1 MHPDL
6 LTNVH
11 ALKGVGEKRANLL
24 QKLGIE
30 TLFDLVTYY
39 PRAYEDRTT
48 VKPIAETQDG
58 ELVCIEGTVASPVS
72 ARHIR
77 KGLDLAKVRVVDDSG
92 AVNLTFFNQ
101 NFVKDQL
108 EVGETYCF
116 YGKMDVKGRIREM
129 NTPVFEPIDV
139 SPLKTRRLIP
149 VYSLTAGMPAHQ
161 LSAYIRAA
169 LARCANELT
178 DPIPDEIRMREELA
192 FSRFSYENI
201 HYPTDETALE
211 IARKRLIFEELFLLS
226 LGLLRFKSRRRDLI
240 GAAMGTVDVS
250 RFEATLPYTLTG
262 AQKRAIADAVG
273 DMQKNIPMN
282 RLVQGDVGSGKT
294 VVAAACAYFARENGY
309 QTALMAP
316 TEILAEQHLE
326 TLTAMMEPL
335 GIRVALLTGSM
346 TAATKRKVKSA
357 LAEGEIDVLV
367 GTHAILTE
375 DVAFSNL
382 GLVITD
388 EQHRFGVRQ
397 RAALTAKGKNPHLLV
412 MSATPIPRTLALIL
426 YGDLEVS
433 VIDELPPGRKPIGTY
448 AVDDTKRDRAYGFVR
463 SHLDAGRQAYIV
475 CPLVEENDTAELK
488 SVEEFAKQLES
499 RHLAG
504 YRVEMLHG
512 RMKGK
517 EKERIMREFAAGE
530 IHVLVSTTVIEVG
543 VNVPNATVMVIENA
557 ERFGLSQLH
566 QLRGRVGRGAEQSH
580 CILFSE
586 HKGGVTRDR
595 LRVMCKT
602 NDGFEISEADLKLRG
617 PGDLFGTRQHGFP
630 DLKIA
635 DLARDLEVL
644 RTAQAYAK
652 ELLRKD
658 PELRDPSHAETR
670 ARMLMLFDSREYGDT
685 FN

>member
-6 LTNVH
+6 LTPVH
-11 ALKGVGEKRANLL
+11 ALKGVGEKRAKLL
-24 QKLGIE
+24 EKLGIA
-30 TLFDLVTYY
+30 TMFDLVTYY
-39 PRAYEDRTT
+39 PRAYEDRTK
-48 VKPIAETQDG
+48 VKRICDCEDG
-58 ELVCIEGTVASPVS
+58 EFVCFEGTVASPVS

-101 NFVKDQL
+101 TFVKDQL

-116 YGKMDVKGRIREM
+116 YGKMEIKGRYYEM
-129 NTPVFEPIDV
+129 NTPVFEPLDK

-149 VYSLTAGMPAHQ
+149 VYPLTAGLLAHQ
-161 LSAYIRAA
+161 LFSYIRAA

-178 DPIPDEIRMREELA
+178 DPIPDEIRLREGLA

-201 HYPTDETALE
+201 HYPADGIALE

-226 LGLLRFKSRRRDLI
+226 LGLLRFKSRRRDLV
-240 GAAMGTVDVS
+240 GTAMKQVDLT
-250 RFEATLPYTLTG
+250 RFTESLPFSLTG
-262 AQKRAIADAVG
+262 AQQRAVRDAAH
-273 DMQKNIPMN
+273 DLQKNIPMN

-294 VVAAACAYFARENGY
+294 VVAAACAYFACENGY

-316 TEILAEQHLE
+316 TEILAEQHLI
-326 TLTAMMEPL
+326 TLKEMMEPL

-346 TAATKRKVKSA
+346 TAAVKRSVKAA
-357 LAEGEIDVLV
+357 LAAGEIDVLI

-397 RAALTAKGKNPHLLV
+397 RAALTAKGNNPHLLV

-433 VIDELPPGRKPIGTY
+433 VIDELPPGRKPVGTY

-463 SHLDAGRQAYIV
+463 SHLDAGRQAYVV

-488 SVEEFAKQLES
+488 SVEEFAKKLAGKY
-499 RHLAG
+499 LAG

-517 EKERIMREFAAGE
+517 EKERIMRDFAAGE

-566 QLRGRVGRGAEQSH
+566 QLRGRVGRGADQSH

-586 HKGGVTRDR
+586 SKGGVTRDR

-602 NDGFEISEADLKLRG
+602 NDGFVISEEDLRLRG

-644 RTAQAYAK
+644 RIAQAAAK
-652 ELLRKD
+652 EVLEED
-658 PELRDPSHAETR
+658 PELTLPKHAETK
-670 ARMLMLFDSREYGDT
+670 ARMRMLFDRREYGDT

>member
-1 MHPDL
+1 MHPEL
-6 LTNVH
+6 FASVN
-11 ALKGVGEKRANLL
+11 ALKGVGERRAKLL
-24 QKLGIE
+24 GKLGIE
-30 TLFDLVTYY
+30 TVFDLITYY
-39 PRAYEDRTT
+39 PRAYEDRTKI
-48 VKPIAETQDG
+48 KPIAETEDG
-58 ELVCIEGTVASPVS
+58 ELVCIEGTVASPVN

-92 AVNLTFFNQ
+92 SANLTFFNQ

-108 EVGETYCF
+108 QVGETYCF
-116 YGKMDVKGRIREM
+116 YGKIDVKGYTREM
-129 NTPVFEPIDV
+129 NTPVFEPIEKT
-139 SPLKTRRLIP
+139 PLKTRRLIP
-149 VYSLTAGMPAHQ
+149 VYPLTAGLPAHQ

-169 LARCANELT
+169 LARCANELS
-178 DPIPDEIRMREELA
+178 DPIPDEVRMREELA
-192 FSRFSYENI
+192 FARFAYENI
-201 HYPTDETALE
+201 HYPADEASLE
-211 IARKRLIFEELFLLS
+211 IARKRLIYEELFLLS
-226 LGLLRFKSRRRDLI
+226 LGLLRFKSRRRDLV
-240 GAAMGTVDVS
+240 GTAMKSVDMA
-250 RFEATLPYTLTG
+250 RFEAALPFSLTG
-262 AQKRAIADAVG
+262 AQKRAVSDAIG
-273 DMQKNIPMN
+273 DLQKKIPMN

-294 VVAAACAYFARENGY
+294 VVAAACAYFAQQNGY

-316 TEILAEQHLE
+316 TEILAEQHLK
-326 TLTAMMEPL
+326 TLTEMMEPL

-346 TAATKRKVKSA
+346 TAATKRGVKAALSA
-357 LAEGEIDVLV
+357 GEIDVLV

-375 DVAFSNL
+375 DVAFSKL

-397 RAALTAKGKNPHLLV
+397 RAALTAKGENPHLLV

-426 YGDLEVS
+426 YGDLDVS
-433 VIDELPPGRKPIGTY
+433 IIDELPPGRKPVGTY

-463 SHLDAGRQAYIV
+463 SHLDAGQQAYIV

-488 SVEEFAKQLES
+488 SVEEFAKQLEC

-517 EKERIMREFAAGE
+517 EKESIMRQFAAGE

-602 NDGFEISEADLKLRG
+602 NDGFEISEADLRLRG

-644 RTAQAYAK
+644 RAAQAEAK
-652 ELLRKD
+652 RLLEQD
-658 PELRDPSHAETR
+658 PELINPIHAETK
-670 ARMLMLFDSREYGDT
+670 ARMLMLFDRREYGDT